1 MTTGARIAV
10 AGRARLGSRAWLVLA
25 GYPVLVGLGIVSIL
39 YVGSTAQDS
48 SLWTTGLTT
57 GFVLVGLSIVGLL
70 VYPALAI
77 DASHRR
83 TSSRR
88 WTVPRR
94 YVGAGLGIPI
104 LIGLVVEG
112 LGLLAGGS
120 EAPIG
125 FLGAFTA
132 VVVHPVAAAVVSV
145 AYLVRRR
152 GGRSA

>member
-1 MTTGARIAV
+1 MTSA
-10 AGRARLGSRAWLVLA
+10 ARLGEASRDQLRARAWLVIA
-25 GYPVLVGLGIVSIL
+25 GYPVIFGLGVVAIL
-39 YVGSTAQDS
+39 YVGTTAQDS

-57 GFVLVGLSIVGLL
+57 GFVLVGLSILGLL

-77 DASHRR
+77 DASRR
-83 TSSRR
+83 RSSGGRS
-88 WTVPRR
+88 TVTRR
-94 YVGAGLGIPI
+94 YVGAGLGSPI

-132 VVVHPVAAAVVSV
+132 VVVHPVVAAAVSV
-145 AYLVRRR
+145 VYLVRRR